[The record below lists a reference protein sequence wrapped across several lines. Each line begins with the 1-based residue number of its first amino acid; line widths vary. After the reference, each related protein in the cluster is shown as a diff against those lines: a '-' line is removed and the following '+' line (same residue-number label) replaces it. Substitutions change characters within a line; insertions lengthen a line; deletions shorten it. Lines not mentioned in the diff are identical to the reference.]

1 MTLSS
6 PVSSPRVSGHLVWT
20 TLILGVC
27 MAVVCGLCGSWA
39 AGRID
44 ALAQAQQRD
53 AVYSALTQ
61 FTERFAAQ
69 QEAAIIGGYAIGR
82 TRASAIDRR
91 LTSDAGHDRAY
102 LLAPNDTVM
111 RASDR
116 GQYAGQVLRADDAAV
131 LGSFITRFRLRMA
144 YLKFDDPG
152 LGASEGAWTSTV
164 RTVAF
169 PNGDIALV
177 GIRPVEPPRDLE
189 KEYVGTDFLLVS
201 IKVITP
207 AVLAEIADHLGV
219 SGLHRAGVPIADA
232 SLPLVDRNGKTLAY
246 LVWTP
251 VRPARG
257 IILEAAPALA
267 LLMIFGS
274 TLMLGLIAWLRQ
286 TSLRLEASQ
295 AHASYYSLH
304 DPLTGAANRTLFETR
319 LREAKTFQYLAE
331 TKVLLVSVDI
341 DHFKEV
347 NDTWGHAAGDELLKE
362 VARRLQ
368 LEMPEEAT
376 VARLGGDEFAV
387 VHPGIISE
395 GQARWVCNRLLQ
407 CGRAP
412 VMLGDD
418 RLEISLSIGAALEPA
433 HEVAAE
439 EILRRADVALYAV
452 KLAGRDGMALY
463 NPSMDQEKRDRRKL
477 EIELRHALLTGD
489 GIHLVYQPIYSA
501 KSGTIA
507 GAEALVR
514 WTHPTRGLLPPDF
527 FISLA
532 EECGIIDQLGTWVM
546 REATRFAVST
556 GLPRI
561 AVNFS
566 PIQFRNERLAEEILQ
581 VLSEEGLDPH
591 RFEVEI
597 TEGMLLQ
604 DSSQVQQT
612 LKTLRAAGV
621 SIALDDFGTGY
632 ASISYLRNYE
642 VDKLKIDQSY
652 TRLVATDPA
661 VGHIVRLMV
670 GTAQALGMKITAEG
684 VEDSQ
689 QQHTLTAMG
698 CTYLQGYLFSRP
710 LSDEKFRQ
718 IVHANPAQLHN
729 AG

>member
-1 MTLSS
+1 MTLST
-6 PVSSPRVSGHLVWT
+6 PISSPRVSGHIVWT
-20 TLILGVC
+20 TIIVGAL
-27 MAVVCGLCGSWA
+27 MAIACGLSASWA

-44 ALAQAQQRD
+44 ALAQAQQRA
-53 AVYSALTQ
+53 AVQSGIVQ
-61 FTERFAAQ
+61 VTERFAAE
-69 QEAAIIGGYAIGR
+69 QEAAVIGGYSLGR
-82 TRASAIDRR
+82 SRASAIDRR
-91 LTSDAGHDRAY
+91 LTTDTGHDRAY
-102 LLAPNDTVM
+102 IVAPNGSVL

-116 GQYAGQVLRADDAAV
+116 GQYVGEAFSDGDAAIV
-131 LGSFITRFRLRMA
+131 EPIIRRLRLRIA
-144 YLKFDDPG
+144 DIKFDDPG
-152 LGASEGAWTSTV
+152 FASSENAGTSTV
-164 RTVAF
+164 KTVAF
-169 PNGDIALV
+169 PNGDIGLV
-177 GIRPVEPPRDLE
+177 GVRSVAPPRDIDDIHLGNE
-189 KEYVGTDFLLVS
+189 FLLVS
-201 IKVITP
+201 IKLITAP
-207 AVLAEIADHLGV
+207 VLADIAGHLGV
-219 SGLHRAGVPIADA
+219 NGLHRASAPIIDA
-232 SLPLVDRNGKTLAY
+232 SIPLLDASGKTLAY
-246 LVWTP
+246 LAWTP

-267 LLMIFGS
+267 LLMIVGS
-274 TLMLGLIAWLRQ
+274 ATMLILLAWLRQ
-286 TSLRLEASQ
+286 TTLRLEASE
-295 AHASYYSLH
+295 AHANYFALH

-319 LREAKTFQYLAE
+319 LRQARTFQYLAE
-331 TKVLLVSVDI
+331 TKILLISVDV

-347 NDTWGHAAGDELLKE
+347 NDTWGHAVGDQLLKE

-368 LEMPEEAT
+368 LEMPEDAT

-387 VHPGIISE
+387 VHPGIISD

-407 CGRAP
+407 CGRVP
-412 VMLGDD
+412 FIIGDEH
-418 RLEISLSIGAALEPA
+418 LEVSLSIGAALEPA
-433 HEVAAE
+433 DEVTPE
-439 EILRRADVALYAV
+439 EILRRADVALYAA
-452 KLAGRDGMALY
+452 KLAGRDGLALY

-527 FISLA
+527 FIGLA

-604 DSSQVQQT
+604 DSSQVQLT